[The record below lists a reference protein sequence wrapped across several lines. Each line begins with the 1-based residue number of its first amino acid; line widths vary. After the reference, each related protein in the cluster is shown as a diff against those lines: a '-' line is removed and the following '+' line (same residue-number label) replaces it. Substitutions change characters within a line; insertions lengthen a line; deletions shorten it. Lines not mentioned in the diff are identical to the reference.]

1 MFVCA
6 HFAVFFVSLSINVPL
21 NSFAMRT
28 NRRHFIRTA
37 ALSGVGVS
45 LLSGDVLSW
54 TGNRSVRLA
63 YLGNSVTNRPTAPT
77 AWTDSLVFT
86 SLDEK
91 DFQQLLW
98 RDDID
103 AIVVDVSPAQRTAIA
118 LAAMNAGKITAF
130 TGPIGQT
137 VGTIQSLLETH
148 AKTGTPCLLLD
159 NDHFDRNVLAVN
171 NMVQQKQ
178 FGELTH
184 VACGT
189 DSPTNG
195 LGPAMAWLG
204 INHGNRF
211 VSLNASISRS
221 WGLHE
226 PLPTPPSKNEPI
238 VRNYELGEVLTIN
251 VQCAHGQTVAISRD
265 ITGKRPHSRGYRV
278 QGSKGLWMEDNDL
291 LSVGHRTYSFAAVRP
306 RFDHPNQPEPSALA
320 GLVTTLKT
328 QTIDPNSTRNALT
341 VSLVYAVA
349 KLSLAAWND
358 DLEIPDWFTDSYS

>member
-1 MFVCA
+1 
-6 HFAVFFVSLSINVPL
+6 
-21 NSFAMRT
+21 MRT

-320 GLVTTLKT
+320 GLVTTIKT